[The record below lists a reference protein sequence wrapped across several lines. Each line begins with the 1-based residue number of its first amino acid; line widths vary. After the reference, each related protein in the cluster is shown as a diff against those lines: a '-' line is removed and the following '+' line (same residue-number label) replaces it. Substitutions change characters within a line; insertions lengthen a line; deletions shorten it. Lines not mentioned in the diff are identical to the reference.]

1 MPTSDV
7 IDLLD
12 LIAGLRRPEAFG
24 YPEGTPVEVVQ
35 THVSVVF
42 LVGEDVYKL
51 KKPLDLDFLDYST
64 LERRHHFCELEVQLN
79 RRLAPEVYLGVVE
92 IRRGADGVLRVGET
106 GELVEYAVHMRRLP
120 DEATLGSRLAR
131 GEVDR
136 ATMRLIGGKV
146 HGFHRAARRGP
157 EVSAWATFTAVAANA
172 RQNFAQLAGLGV
184 IGERLLT
191 RLERW
196 TEDALNR
203 HHGMI
208 EGRARRQVACDTHG
222 DLRVDHLYLFPD
234 RAPPHDLVILDCIEF
249 SDQFRCADPIADL
262 AFLVMDLRRIGQ
274 PEAADGL
281 IDGYFAVYDQCLA
294 GRPNAAHEGQLG
306 QLGQLGFVEH
316 VEHAEHEER
325 AESRELLPFYTAYRA
340 TVRAKVDAMKACEPE
355 VEPAA
360 AADALRSAHQHLLL
374 ALHELQPPGL
384 RPCLVLVAGLP
395 GTGKSTLARALAAE
409 GFVWVRS
416 DAVRK
421 QLAGLAPDSP
431 ASAPV
436 GEGIY
441 SPAWT
446 ERTYQ
451 RCLDLARAAVLD
463 GERVVVDAN
472 FRTAAQRAPFALLA
486 RALGLPLLLLE
497 CTTDAAVVEER
508 LSRRT
513 GDVSDAGVEVYRQL
527 SAHWEPID
535 RGIETSVIDTG
546 GVPEAAVSAALGA
559 LARHGLAIGRS
570 H

>member
-1 MPTSDV
+1 MPLT
-7 IDLLD
+7 D

-64 LERRHHFCELEVQLN
+64 LERRHHFCTLEVSLN
-79 RRLAPEVYLGVVE
+79 RRLAPDVYLGVVE
-92 IRRGADGVLRVGET
+92 IRRDPAGLLRVAST
-106 GELVEYAVHMRRLP
+106 GDLVEYAVHMRRLP
-120 DEATLGSRLAR
+120 DEAQLGHRLAS
-131 GEVDR
+131 GEVER
-136 ATMRLIGGKV
+136 ATMRRIGGKV

-172 RQNFAQLAGLGV
+172 RQNFAQLAGLGL
-184 IGERLLT
+184 IGEALLT
-191 RLERW
+191 RLESA
-196 TEDALNR
+196 TEEALSR
-203 HHGMI
+203 HHRVI
-208 EGRARRQVACDTHG
+208 EGRARRHVACDTHG

-234 RAPPHDLVILDCIEF
+234 RPPPRDLVILDCIEF
-249 SDQFRCADPIADL
+249 SEQFRCADPIADL
-262 AFLVMDLRRIGQ
+262 AFLVMDLRRIGH
-274 PEAADGL
+274 PDAAEAL
-281 IDGYFAVYDQCLA
+281 IDGYFAAYDQCLA
-294 GRPNAAHEGQLG
+294 ARSDPASSAY
-306 QLGQLGFVEH
+306 
-316 VEHAEHEER
+316 EER
-325 AESRELLPFYTAYRA
+325 AEGRALLPFYTAYRA
-340 TVRAKVDAMKACEPE
+340 TVRGKVDAMKAAEPE
-355 VEPAA
+355 VGPVAA
-360 AADALRSAHQHLLL
+360 AEALRSAHQHLLL
-374 ALHELQPPGL
+374 ALSELQPPAL

-431 ASAPV
+431 ASAPL

-451 RCLDLARAAVLD
+451 RCLELTRAALLA

-486 RALGLPLLLLE
+486 RSLGLPLQLLL
-497 CTTDAAVVEER
+497 CTTDPALAEER

-513 GDVSDAGVEVYRQL
+513 GDVSDAGVAVYRE
-527 SAHWEPID
+527 ARARWEPIVED
-535 RGIETSVIDTG
+535 LKVSAIDTG
-546 GVPEAAVSAALGA
+546 GVPEAAVAAAFGV
-559 LARHGLAIGRS
+559 LARHGLAPGRA

>member
-1 MPTSDV
+1 MPTSDL
-7 IDLLD
+7 ID

-92 IRRGADGVLRVGET
+92 IRRDAGGVLRVGGA
-106 GELVEYAVHMRRLP
+106 GEAGEAGEAVEYAVHMRRLP

-136 ATMRLIGGKV
+136 ATMRRIGGKV

-184 IGERLLT
+184 VGERLLT

-222 DLRVDHLYLFPD
+222 DLRVDHLYLFPE

-274 PEAADGL
+274 MEAANGL

-294 GRPNAAHEGQLG
+294 GRPDPGHDMFDKLDLLDMHDQ
-306 QLGQLGFVEH
+306 H
-316 VEHAEHEER
+316 DKRAEREVQEER

-340 TVRAKVDAMKACEPE
+340 TVRAKVDAMKASEPE
-355 VEPAA
+355 VEPEAA
-360 AADALRSAHQHLLL
+360 AAALRSAHQHLLL
-374 ALHELQPPGL
+374 ALRELQPPGL

-421 QLAGLAPDSP
+421 
-431 ASAPV
+431 
-436 GEGIY
+436 
-441 SPAWT
+441 
-446 ERTYQ
+446 
-451 RCLDLARAAVLD
+451 
-463 GERVVVDAN
+463 
-472 FRTAAQRAPFALLA
+472 
-486 RALGLPLLLLE
+486 
-497 CTTDAAVVEER
+497 
-508 LSRRT
+508 
-513 GDVSDAGVEVYRQL
+513 
-527 SAHWEPID
+527 
-535 RGIETSVIDTG
+535 
-546 GVPEAAVSAALGA
+546 
-559 LARHGLAIGRS
+559 
-570 H
+570 

>member
-1 MPTSDV
+1 MALLAACRGRAAVAACPRMP
-7 IDLLD
+7 LND

-24 YPEGTPVEVVQ
+24 HPEGTPVEVVQ

-64 LERRHHFCELEVQLN
+64 LERRHHFCELEVSLN
-79 RRLAPEVYLGVVE
+79 RRLAPDVYLGVVE
-92 IRRGADGVLRVGET
+92 LRRDAAGALRVGGA

-120 DEATLGSRLAR
+120 DEATLGRRLAR
-131 GEVDR
+131 CEVDP
-136 ATMRLIGGKV
+136 ATMRRIGGKV

-172 RQNFAQLAGLGV
+172 RQNFAQLAGLGL
-184 IGERLLT
+184 IGEKLLT

-203 HHGMI
+203 HHRVI
-208 EGRARRQVACDTHG
+208 EGRARRQIACDTHG

-234 RAPPHDLVILDCIEF
+234 RPPPRDLVILDCIEF

-262 AFLVMDLRRIGQ
+262 AFLVMDLRRIGH
-274 PEAADGL
+274 PEAGEAL
-281 IDGYFAVYDQCLA
+281 IDGYFAAYDQCLA
-294 GRPNAAHEGQLG
+294 GRPDPACSAYD
-306 QLGQLGFVEH
+306 
-316 VEHAEHEER
+316 ER
-325 AESRELLPFYTAYRA
+325 AEGRALLPFYTAYRA
-340 TVRAKVDAMKACEPE
+340 TVRAKVDAMKAAEPE
-355 VEPAA
+355 VEAEAA
-360 AADALRSAHQHLLL
+360 AAALRSAHQHLLL
-374 ALHELQPPGL
+374 ALRELQPPGL

-395 GTGKSTLARALAAE
+395 GTGKSTLARAFAAE

-421 QLAGLAPDSP
+421 QLAGVAPESP
-431 ASAPV
+431 ASAPI

-441 SPAWT
+441 SAAWT

-451 RCLDLARAAVLD
+451 RCLDHARAALLD

-472 FRTAAQRAPFALLA
+472 FKAAAQRAPFVELA
-486 RALGLPLLLLE
+486 RSLGLPLQVLL
-497 CTTDAAVVEER
+497 CTSEPEVVEAR

-513 GDVSDAGVEVYRQL
+513 GDVSDAGVAVYRQ
-527 SAHWEPID
+527 ACAQWEPIGHD
-535 RGIETSVIDTG
+535 IEVSRIDTSG
-546 GVPEAAVSAALGA
+546 PPEAAVSAAFSA
-559 LARHGLAIGRS
+559 LTRHGLAPG
-570 H
+570 HPH

>member
-1 MPTSDV
+1 M
-7 IDLLD
+7 LLTD
-12 LIAGLRRPEAFG
+12 LIAGLCRPEAFG

-64 LERRHHFCELEVQLN
+64 LERRHHFCALEVSLN
-79 RRLAPEVYLGVVE
+79 RRLAPDVYLGVVE
-92 IRRGADGVLRVGET
+92 VRRDAAGELRVG
-106 GELVEYAVHMRRLP
+106 GAGALVEYAVHMRRLP
-120 DEATLGSRLAR
+120 DAATLGNRLAR

-136 ATMRLIGGKV
+136 ATLRRIGGKV

-172 RQNFAQLAGLGV
+172 RQNFAQLAGLGLV
-184 IGERLLT
+184 SEGLLT

-203 HHGMI
+203 HHRAI
-208 EGRARRQVACDTHG
+208 EDRARRQVACDTHG
-222 DLRVDHLYLFPD
+222 DLRIDHLYLFPE
-234 RAPPHDLVILDCIEF
+234 RPPPRDLVILDCIEF
-249 SDQFRCADPIADL
+249 SEQLRCADPIADL
-262 AFLVMDLRRIGQ
+262 AFLVMDLRRVGR
-274 PEAADGL
+274 PDAAEAL
-281 IDGYFAVYDQCLA
+281 LDGYFAAYDQCLA
-294 GRPNAAHEGQLG
+294 ARPGCTAA
-306 QLGQLGFVEH
+306 
-316 VEHAEHEER
+316 EER
-325 AESRELLPFYTAYRA
+325 AEGRALLPLYTAYRA
-340 TVRAKVDAMKACEPE
+340 TVRGKVEAMKAAEPE
-355 VEPAA
+355 VGHEAA
-360 AADALRSAHQHLLL
+360 EAALRAAHQHLLL
-374 ALHELQPPGL
+374 ALRELQPPGL

-441 SPAWT
+441 SADWT

-451 RCLDLARAAVLD
+451 RCLELTRAALLE

-472 FRTAAQRAPFALLA
+472 FKSAAQRAPFVALA
-486 RALGLPLLLLE
+486 RSLGLPLQLLL
-497 CTTDAAVVEER
+497 CTGEPAVIEER

-513 GDVSDAGVEVYRQL
+513 GDVSDAGVAVYREA
-527 SAHWEPID
+527 SARWEPLAD
-535 RGIETSVIDTG
+535 DIEVSAIDTTG
-546 GVPEAAVSAALGA
+546 APELAVAAAFSA
-559 LARHGLAIGRS
+559 LARHGLAPG
-570 H
+570 HPH